1 MPDSPRPSVSNA
13 KRCACNPMQPGA
25 TPRNPVQP
33 QSAFG
38 KTNPIFTADPH
49 PLDPISA
56 ALNRATESVVGS
68 IAPAVRAACN
78 VVQPGA
84 TPRNPIKP
92 NRDMRKTNPI
102 PPPAG
107 LATSDFDELSRVVAS
122 SLARDPLPLPRPPL
136 GRDAQ
141 ATESAPRACNA
152 TQPHATPRNA
162 TQPKHAACKTN
173 PF

>member
-1 MPDSPRPSVSNA
+1 
-13 KRCACNPMQPGA
+13 MQPGA

-84 TPRNPIKP
+84 TPRNPMQP
-92 NRDMRKTNPI
+92 NCDMRKTNPI

-107 LATSDFDELSRVVAS
+107 FATSDFDELSRVVAS
-122 SLARDPLPLPRPPL
+122 SSANRHLL

-173 PF
+173 P

>member
-84 TPRNPIKP
+84 TPRNPMQP

-107 LATSDFDELSRVVAS
+107 FDLPHEWW
-122 SLARDPLPLPRPPL
+122 AR
-136 GRDAQ
+136 
-141 ATESAPRACNA
+141 
-152 TQPHATPRNA
+152 QP
-162 TQPKHAACKTN
+162 N
-173 PF
+173 P